1 MNDLILGLTLEQIS
15 ALVIFV
21 GGLIAGIKYLK
32 KEIGEALKKILEGQF
47 KEMNDKLD
55 NVQEE
60 LNGKLDEMEKSIK
73 KLDIQTSKNFLIRYL
88 ADIERGEDI
97 YESEK
102 QRFWDEYKH
111 YKDDLKENAY
121 ITEWVDK
128 LKKEGKL

>member
-1 MNDLILGLTLEQIS
+1 MNIQDLTLEQIS
-15 ALVIFV
+15 VAILFIV
-21 GGLIAGIKYLK
+21 GLIGGVTYLRNAIKD
-32 KEIGEALKKILEGQF
+32 ALKKLLEEQF
-47 KEMNDKLD
+47 KIVNTKLD
-55 NVQEE
+55 
-60 LNGKLDEMEKSIK
+60 DMDRSIK

-88 ADIERGEDI
+88 ADIERGEHI

-121 ITEWVDK
+121 ITEWVDR